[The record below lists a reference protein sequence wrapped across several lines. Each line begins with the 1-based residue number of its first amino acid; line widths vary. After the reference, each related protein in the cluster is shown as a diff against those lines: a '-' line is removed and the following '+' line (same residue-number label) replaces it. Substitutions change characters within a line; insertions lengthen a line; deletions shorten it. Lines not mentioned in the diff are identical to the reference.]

1 MADRRSMLDDPDVI
15 GNRLREIQRAEGR
28 AVATTSAAS
37 PQRTAPVFIPFDQV
51 PALAHGILIYGS
63 PGQPAYQV
71 ITGHK
76 KCSHCRWPGHCGCG
90 LQRYKHVWFSAAK
103 P

>member
-1 MADRRSMLDDPDVI
+1 MRERRSTLDDPDAI

-28 AVATTSAAS
+28 GVAT
-37 PQRTAPVFIPFDQV
+37 PQRTAPVFISFDQV
-51 PALAHGILIYGS
+51 PALEHGIVIYGN

-71 ITGHK
+71 NPGHK
-76 KCSHCRWPGHCGCG
+76 KCSYCKWPNYCGCG
-90 LQRYKHVWFSAAK
+90 LQRYKLVWFCAAK